1 MRRAVPLLA
10 ALYPFVVVVALRW
23 IEPRWI
29 GLALGAMVAVR
40 AASSWRS
47 VVPSKGMVL
56 ILLLLLLSLGFTW
69 TRNDEVALLLAPV
82 AINASLLVTF
92 GSTLFEGPTFVE
104 TIARARTPD
113 LPPEEVGY
121 CRAVTQ
127 VWCAFFVANG
137 SCCAVLALAADRWLW
152 AVYTGI
158 VAYALMGLLFA
169 VEFAVRSKRFGR
181 YRGSPLEPVLR
192 IAFGPPRT

>member
-1 MRRAVPLLA
+1 VKRAIPLLA
-10 ALYPFVVVVALRW
+10 VLYPFVVVFALRW

-29 GLALGAMVAVR
+29 GLAIGAMVAIR
-40 AASSWRS
+40 AAASWRS
-47 VVPSKGMVL
+47 VVPSKRMVL

-82 AINASLLVTF
+82 AINASLLVMF
-92 GSTLFEGPTFVE
+92 GSTLFGGPTFVE
-104 TIARARTPD
+104 TIARARTPN
-113 LPPEEVGY
+113 LPLDEVSY
-121 CRAVTQ
+121 CRGVTK

-152 AVYTGI
+152 AAYTGL
-158 VAYALMGLLFA
+158 VAYALMGLLFT

-192 IAFGPPRT
+192 MAFGPPRA